1 MDVSALA
8 TLAGGRNDQESTLPC
23 NSSTGTTPNT
33 KHHKTLLQPQ
43 TRSSARMNFS
53 LSNEDLQDL
62 RFSQWVVEDSVLLEC
77 DIVLLGVS

>member
-8 TLAGGRNDQESTLPC
+8 THVGGRNDQESTLPC

-43 TRSSARMNFS
+43 TSSARMNFS

-62 RFSQWVVEDSVLLEC
+62 RFSQWVVEYSVLLEC